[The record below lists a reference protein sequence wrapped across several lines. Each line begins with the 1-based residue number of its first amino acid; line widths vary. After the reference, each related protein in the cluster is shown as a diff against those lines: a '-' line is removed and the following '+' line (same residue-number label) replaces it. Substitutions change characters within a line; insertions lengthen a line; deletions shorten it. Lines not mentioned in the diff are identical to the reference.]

1 MERARA
7 EGVPVKKLVITT
19 LVLALALT
27 LGLPAVSGDEAK
39 DVKLSGW
46 ITDEWCGAANANA
59 DGASCARHCA
69 KNGAQLVLF
78 SDGKL
83 YKLSDQKVAL
93 EHVGHKVDVSGKL
106 KGEDTIEVAKI
117 EACDKC

>member
-1 MERARA
+1 M
-7 EGVPVKKLVITT
+7 KKLVTTT
-19 LVLALALT
+19 LVLALVLA
-27 LGLPAVSGDEAK
+27 LGLPAVGGDDAK
-39 DVKLSGW
+39 DVKLTGW
-46 ITDEWCGAANANA
+46 ITDEWCGAKNANA
-59 DGASCARHCA
+59 DGAGCAKHCA
-69 KNGAQLVLF
+69 KQGAQLVLF

-117 EACDKC
+117 AACEENC